1 MPPCLAGRPP
11 ACSSVRNSTSA
22 ATPSKASPLP
32 STTSLCL
39 IDIELL
45 RVPVAAHNKLMT
57 DFLDVTIATE
67 ATICLKIFFDV
78 MVFHDFHQR
87 SKDVMFASDCS
98 SLIMLQ

>member
-1 MPPCLAGRPP
+1 
-11 ACSSVRNSTSA
+11 
-22 ATPSKASPLP
+22 
-32 STTSLCL
+32 
-39 IDIELL
+39 
-45 RVPVAAHNKLMT
+45 MT

-98 SLIMLQ
+98 SLIMLH